1 MKRTQKLVTWGIVIL
16 VVLVVLLMLVSN
28 LRRSS
33 RVVLPDTNTSAEG
46 GGDLPAEGGALTVV
60 EVTPETVQAAIETL
74 HRPEAYSRTV
84 TVEYLWTGGSGTI
97 ELSTAV
103 SAPWTRVDR
112 TLPDGQIRHSITDG
126 ETTYIWY
133 NGESEVYT
141 GPAGAISA
149 DAEETIPTYEDV
161 LASIKTAMNPDSP
174 SAFSGYTSTFSKVEA
189 PDAYTITIT
198 TETPNPLMLFHV
210 AQIYVLKQENVE
222 GKTEEEISDVV
233 VGTGRYKFVEQVK
246 EDHLDLTANEDYWGE
261 VPEIKN
267 VRFRPITNEATRTA
281 TMLTGEVDFT
291 IDISVRDIDRL
302 EGTDGISVLKQQGL
316 REIYLNLDSREDSP
330 LFPGQKNPMSDVK
343 VRQAMYL
350 AIDEGT
356 IIKNIMNG
364 CAFEMNSII
373 PEGYVG

>member
-112 TLPDGQIRHSITDG
+112 TLPDGQVRHSITDG

-161 LASIKTAMNPDSP
+161 LAL
-174 SAFSGYTSTFSKVEA
+174 SAGAHRSGGLPGGVRCALHLRGNGGGRMGLRPAVLGQCGHGPAGGGGTSAK
-189 PDAYTITIT
+189 
-198 TETPNPLMLFHV
+198 
-210 AQIYVLKQENVE
+210 
-222 GKTEEEISDVV
+222 
-233 VGTGRYKFVEQVK
+233 GR
-246 EDHLDLTANEDYWGE
+246 
-261 VPEIKN
+261 
-267 VRFRPITNEATRTA
+267 
-281 TMLTGEVDFT
+281 
-291 IDISVRDIDRL
+291 DRL
-302 EGTDGISVLKQQGL
+302 PDGGAGGGPDGSSGGDLHPAGRHRPASQVNNGTHGYFASVGAFLKTVKQNQPCQMRHGWFYNLWKAKMLYRNKRGL
-316 REIYLNLDSREDSP
+316 
-330 LFPGQKNPMSDVK
+330 
-343 VRQAMYL
+343 
-350 AIDEGT
+350 
-356 IIKNIMNG
+356 
-364 CAFEMNSII
+364 C
-373 PEGYVG
+373 

>member
-126 ETTYIWY
+126 ETTFIWY

-161 LASIKTAMNPDSP
+161 LALSP
-174 SAFSGYTSTFSKVEA
+174 ERIVQADYRV
-189 PDAYTITIT
+189 
-198 TETPNPLMLFHV
+198 V
-210 AQIYVLKQENVE
+210 
-222 GKTEEEISDVV
+222 SDVRCIYAE
-233 VGTGRYKFVEQVK
+233 TA
-246 EDHLDLTANEDYWGE
+246 EDAWGYAQ
-261 VPEIKN
+261 P
-267 VRFRPITNEATRTA
+267 TLSTT
-281 TMLTGEVDFT
+281 
-291 IDISVRDIDRL
+291 
-302 EGTDGISVLKQQGL
+302 
-316 REIYLNLDSREDSP
+316 
-330 LFPGQKNPMSDVK
+330 
-343 VRQAMYL
+343 
-350 AIDEGT
+350 
-356 IIKNIMNG
+356 
-364 CAFEMNSII
+364 
-373 PEGYVG
+373 

>member
-112 TLPDGQIRHSITDG
+112 TLPDGQVRHSITDG

-161 LASIKTAMNPDSP
+161 LALSP
-174 SAFSGYTSTFSKVEA
+174 ERIVQADYRV
-189 PDAYTITIT
+189 
-198 TETPNPLMLFHV
+198 V
-210 AQIYVLKQENVE
+210 
-222 GKTEEEISDVV
+222 SDV
-233 VGTGRYKFVEQVK
+233 R
-246 EDHLDLTANEDYWGE
+246 
-261 VPEIKN
+261 
-267 VRFRPITNEATRTA
+267 
-281 TMLTGEVDFT
+281 
-291 IDISVRDIDRL
+291 
-302 EGTDGISVLKQQGL
+302 
-316 REIYLNLDSREDSP
+316 
-330 LFPGQKNPMSDVK
+330 
-343 VRQAMYL
+343 
-350 AIDEGT
+350 
-356 IIKNIMNG
+356 
-364 CAFEMNSII
+364 
-373 PEGYVG
+373 

>member
-74 HRPEAYSRTV
+74 RRPEAYSRTV

-126 ETTYIWY
+126 ETTYI
-133 NGESEVYT
+133 
-141 GPAGAISA
+141 AGVISA

-161 LASIKTAMNPDSP
+161 LALPQDHIVQAD
-174 SAFSGYTSTFSKVEA
+174 YRV
-189 PDAYTITIT
+189 
-198 TETPNPLMLFHV
+198 V
-210 AQIYVLKQENVE
+210 
-222 GKTEEEISDVV
+222 SDVRCIYAETAEDAWGYAQRYWVSVDTGLLV
-233 VGTGRYKFVEQVK
+233 VAERLQKGETVYRMAALEADQ
-246 EDHLDLTANEDYWGE
+246 TAPPAE
-261 VPEIKN
+261 
-267 VRFRPITNEATRTA
+267 T
-281 TMLTGEVDFT
+281 FT
-291 IDISVRDIDRL
+291 LPD
-302 EGTDGISVLKQQGL
+302 GTDLL
-316 REIYLNLDSREDSP
+316 HR
-330 LFPGQKNPMSDVK
+330 
-343 VRQAMYL
+343 
-350 AIDEGT
+350 
-356 IIKNIMNG
+356 
-364 CAFEMNSII
+364 
-373 PEGYVG
+373 

>member
-74 HRPEAYSRTV
+74 HRPQVYRRSV
-84 TVEYLWTGGSGTI
+84 TVEYLWNSDSGTI

-112 TLPDGQIRHSITDG
+112 TLPDGQVRHSITDG

-161 LASIKTAMNPDSP
+161 LALPQDHIVQAD
-174 SAFSGYTSTFSKVEA
+174 YRV
-189 PDAYTITIT
+189 
-198 TETPNPLMLFHV
+198 V
-210 AQIYVLKQENVE
+210 
-222 GKTEEEISDVV
+222 SDVRCIYAETAEDAWGYAQRYWVSVDTGLLV
-233 VGTGRYKFVEQVK
+233 VAERLQKGETVYRMAALEADQ
-246 EDHLDLTANEDYWGE
+246 TAPPAE
-261 VPEIKN
+261 
-267 VRFRPITNEATRTA
+267 T
-281 TMLTGEVDFT
+281 FT
-291 IDISVRDIDRL
+291 LPD
-302 EGTDGISVLKQQGL
+302 GTDLL
-316 REIYLNLDSREDSP
+316 HR
-330 LFPGQKNPMSDVK
+330 
-343 VRQAMYL
+343 
-350 AIDEGT
+350 
-356 IIKNIMNG
+356 
-364 CAFEMNSII
+364 
-373 PEGYVG
+373 

>member
-126 ETTYIWY
+126 ETTFIWY
-133 NGESEVYT
+133 NGES
-141 GPAGAISA
+141 
-149 DAEETIPTYEDV
+149 EETIPTYEDV
-161 LASIKTAMNPDSP
+161 LALPQDHIVQAD
-174 SAFSGYTSTFSKVEA
+174 YRV
-189 PDAYTITIT
+189 
-198 TETPNPLMLFHV
+198 V
-210 AQIYVLKQENVE
+210 
-222 GKTEEEISDVV
+222 SDVRCIYAETAEDAWGYAQRYWVSVDTGLLV
-233 VGTGRYKFVEQVK
+233 VAERLQKGETVYRMAALEADQ
-246 EDHLDLTANEDYWGE
+246 TAPPAE
-261 VPEIKN
+261 
-267 VRFRPITNEATRTA
+267 T
-281 TMLTGEVDFT
+281 FT
-291 IDISVRDIDRL
+291 LPD
-302 EGTDGISVLKQQGL
+302 GTDLL
-316 REIYLNLDSREDSP
+316 HR
-330 LFPGQKNPMSDVK
+330 
-343 VRQAMYL
+343 
-350 AIDEGT
+350 
-356 IIKNIMNG
+356 
-364 CAFEMNSII
+364 
-373 PEGYVG
+373 

>member
-112 TLPDGQIRHSITDG
+112 TLPDGQVRHSITDG
-126 ETTYIWY
+126 ETTFIWY

-161 LASIKTAMNPDSP
+161 LALSP
-174 SAFSGYTSTFSKVEA
+174 ERIVQADYRV
-189 PDAYTITIT
+189 
-198 TETPNPLMLFHV
+198 V
-210 AQIYVLKQENVE
+210 
-222 GKTEEEISDVV
+222 SDVRCIYAETAEDAWGYAQRACWWWRNV
-233 VGTGRYKFVEQVK
+233 CKRARPFTGWRRWRRTRR
-246 EDHLDLTANEDYWGE
+246 LL
-261 VPEIKN
+261 
-267 VRFRPITNEATRTA
+267 RRRPSPCRTA
-281 TMLTGEVDFT
+281 QPCFTGKQRHPRIFRIRGCIFENSET
-291 IDISVRDIDRL
+291 KPAMPNAARL
-302 EGTDGISVLKQQGL
+302 VLQSMEGENAL
-316 REIYLNLDSREDSP
+316 
-330 LFPGQKNPMSDVK
+330 QK
-343 VRQAMYL
+343 
-350 AIDEGT
+350 
-356 IIKNIMNG
+356 
-364 CAFEMNSII
+364 
-373 PEGYVG
+373 